1 MNTLTEDQQEIR
13 QLLAR
18 YCHAIDGH
26 DDEGWAGLFTEDGSF
41 DIGGEPLVGHEA
53 LRKCAAAVPP
63 GLRHVVANEVIEV
76 EGDVAHARCYLLLFS
91 GSPRAVGMT

>member
-26 DDEGWAGLFTEDGSF
+26 DDEGWAGLFTEDGSSVHP
-41 DIGGEPLVGHEA
+41 DRTVRNMREY
-53 LRKCAAAVPP
+53 RK
-63 GLRHVVANEVIEV
+63 
-76 EGDVAHARCYLLLFS
+76 
-91 GSPRAVGMT
+91 